1 MYNMQLNTG
10 YAGKPHVTAE
20 NCADLNRGIVGS
32 DSYVLP
38 VGAQFE
44 VELVTNNLL
53 KIKDGCGCMQ
63 GRQVSIAKGQTDE
76 ITIENG
82 TQGEKRIDLVVIRYS
97 KNADTGIETAI
108 PFLVKGIPSENNPV
122 RPEHL
127 EGDIR
132 GGDLTADWPLYEL
145 YLDGISVTNVKPLFD
160 VLMSVDSL
168 NKKLILYEWETT
180 VKPFASINPGN
191 KLTFTVRKIGR
202 VCTGNILWVGSVSGT
217 NATLTDFTIPEP
229 FRPIKTEY
237 YSASLISSGKV
248 FGSSR
253 LDISN
258 LGKVTYATDQEG
270 FVERYV
276 SFSYIG
282 NDITPDEMYL
292 VDNL

>member
-1 MYNMQLNTG
+1 MEIITG
-10 YAGKPHVTAE
+10 YTGKAHIFSEQDRDV
-20 NCADLNRGIVGS
+20 NIGIVGEG
-32 DSYVLP
+32 SYVLQT
-38 VGAQFE
+38 GMQLEAE
-44 VELVTNNLL
+44 VSSNNEI
-53 KIKDGCGCMQ
+53 KIRDGVLMHQGCTASIKKNTYDSLTIINGSQ
-63 GRQVSIAKGQTDE
+63 GM
-76 ITIENG
+76 
-82 TQGEKRIDLVVIRYS
+82 KRIDLIVARYERNQDNGTESISLKVIQGTPEES
-97 KNADTGIETAI
+97 NPA
-108 PFLVKGIPSENNPV
+108 VPS
-122 RPEHL
+122 HIT
-127 EGDIR
+127 GDIQS
-132 GGDLTADWPLYEL
+132 GDAVADMPMYKIIIDGLNITDVQKVFSEAPNITEL
-145 YLDGISVTNVKPLFD
+145 NR
-160 VLMSVDSL
+160 
-168 NKKLILYEWETT
+168 KLILYEWETT

-202 VCTGNILWVGSVSGT
+202 VCTGNILWAGSVSGT

>member
-168 NKKLILYEWETT
+168 NRKFVFKRRNSSEAGICTPHYIMIMGTLVLQGANADYRQLFSTSDLLSKLKFYDPSISNFDKDKCVITT
-180 VKPFASINPGN
+180 NNGD
-191 KLTFTVRKIGR
+191 G
-202 VCTGNILWVGSVSGT
+202 
-217 NATLTDFTIPEP
+217 NATAIHFYAPEWWGSNNAYYQYFYP
-229 FRPIKTEY
+229 ATSAPIRVDY
-237 YSASLISSGKV
+237 CIHYINDSL
-248 FGSSR
+248 
-253 LDISN
+253 
-258 LGKVTYATDQEG
+258 
-270 FVERYV
+270 
-276 SFSYIG
+276 
-282 NDITPDEMYL
+282 
-292 VDNL
+292 

>member
-168 NKKLILYEWETT
+168 NRKLPVFKRRNSSEAGI
-180 VKPFASINPGN
+180 
-191 KLTFTVRKIGR
+191 
-202 VCTGNILWVGSVSGT
+202 CTPHYIMIMGT
-217 NATLTDFTIPEP
+217 LVLQGANADYRQLF
-229 FRPIKTEY
+229 
-237 YSASLISSGKV
+237 SASDLLSKILKFYDPS
-248 FGSSR
+248 
-253 LDISN
+253 ISN
-258 LGKVTYATDQEG
+258 FDKNKCVITTNNGDGNAAAIHFYAPEWWGSNNAYFQYFYPATSSPIR
-270 FVERYV
+270 VNYC
-276 SFSYIG
+276 IH
-282 NDITPDEMYL
+282 YL
-292 VDNL
+292 KL

>member
-168 NKKLILYEWETT
+168 NRNFANVLGILT
-180 VKPFASINPGN
+180 
-191 KLTFTVRKIGR
+191 
-202 VCTGNILWVGSVSGT
+202 NIKGIYVGSKIAACNQAYALLHDTASLTKILGKAPTASNFICMVMNGDA
-217 NATLTDFTIPEP
+217 NAAQTS
-229 FRPIKTEY
+229 Y
-237 YSASLISSGKV
+237 YSPRYYSGDGLYV
-248 FGSSR
+248 YVYP
-253 LDISN
+253 N
-258 LGKVTYATDQEG
+258 VT
-270 FVERYV
+270 VSIRINYV
-276 SFSYIG
+276 IFAI
-282 NDITPDEMYL
+282 E
-292 VDNL
+292 

>member
-168 NKKLILYEWETT
+168 NRKFVFKRRNSSEAGICTPHYIMIMGTLVLQGANVDYRQLFTTSDLLSKLKFYD
-180 VKPFASINPGN
+180 PS
-191 KLTFTVRKIGR
+191 
-202 VCTGNILWVGSVSGT
+202 
-217 NATLTDFTIPEP
+217 
-229 FRPIKTEY
+229 
-237 YSASLISSGKV
+237 
-248 FGSSR
+248 
-253 LDISN
+253 ISN
-258 LGKVTYATDQEG
+258 FDEGKCVVTTNNGDGNAAATHFYAPEWWGSNNAYYQYFYPGTSSPIR
-270 FVERYV
+270 VNYC
-276 SFSYIG
+276 IH
-282 NDITPDEMYL
+282 YL
-292 VDNL
+292 KL

>member
-108 PFLVKGIPSENNPV
+108 PFLVKGIPSKNNPV

-168 NKKLILYEWETT
+168 NRKLNVSAADIVSFTSLVGQNYPNWGGCYYYKSGSRVHVHLGIQGLPANTVATVFILPDIVHPKTRIL
-180 VKPFASINPGN
+180 SIG
-191 KLTFTVRKIGR
+191 
-202 VCTGNILWVGSVSGT
+202 
-217 NATLTDFTIPEP
+217 
-229 FRPIKTEY
+229 
-237 YSASLISSGKV
+237 SSGSFPGV
-248 FGSSR
+248 ARVEIS
-253 LDISN
+253 LDGGIN
-258 LGKVTYATDQEG
+258 VTSQDS
-270 FVERYV
+270 YV
-276 SFSYIG
+276 AA
-282 NDITPDEMYL
+282 DIDYDTY
-292 VDNL
+292 

>member
-168 NKKLILYEWETT
+168 NRNFKESVYADGYMVVDIGALPNNSTKSVPTNIPSSSEYWISDAWCKSRTT
-180 VKPFASINPGN
+180 GQVNPIPYIDASTWSNA
-191 KLTFTVRKIGR
+191 IG
-202 VCTGNILWVGSVSGT
+202 I
-217 NATLTDFTIPEP
+217 TI
-229 FRPIKTEY
+229 
-237 YSASLISSGKV
+237 SASKNIVVTTKSDWSAYSGKAV
-248 FGSSR
+248 
-253 LDISN
+253 I
-258 LGKVTYATDQEG
+258 A
-270 FVERYV
+270 
-276 SFSYIG
+276 
-282 NDITPDEMYL
+282 
-292 VDNL
+292 

>member
-168 NKKLILYEWETT
+168 N
-180 VKPFASINPGN
+180 
-191 KLTFTVRKIGR
+191 RKFVFKRRNSSEAGI
-202 VCTGNILWVGSVSGT
+202 CTPHYIMIMGT
-217 NATLTDFTIPEP
+217 LVLQGANADYRQLF
-229 FRPIKTEY
+229 
-237 YSASLISSGKV
+237 SASDLLSKILKFYDPS
-248 FGSSR
+248 
-253 LDISN
+253 ISN
-258 LGKVTYATDQEG
+258 FDEGKCVITTNNGDGNAAAIHFYAPEWWGSNNAYYQYFYPGTSSPIR
-270 FVERYV
+270 VNYC
-276 SFSYIG
+276 IH
-282 NDITPDEMYL
+282 YL
-292 VDNL
+292 KL

>member
-168 NKKLILYEWETT
+168 NRKLDQESSTKVMGFSFLRRGNEVLMTHNSILEVVEAGHVYTNQGSIPMGYRPALDLSAIPGLITDGNNKIRGTWWLVANSTG
-180 VKPFASINPGN
+180 SINVISSITHSDP
-191 KLTFTVRKIGR
+191 LSYVT
-202 VCTGNILWVGSVSGT
+202 
-217 NATLTDFTIPEP
+217 
-229 FRPIKTEY
+229 
-237 YSASLISSGKV
+237 SASWPTSDVI
-248 FGSSR
+248 
-253 LDISN
+253 N
-258 LGKVTYATDQEG
+258 L
-270 FVERYV
+270 
-276 SFSYIG
+276 
-282 NDITPDEMYL
+282 
-292 VDNL
+292 

>member
-108 PFLVKGIPSENNPV
+108 PFLVKGIPSKNNPV

-168 NKKLILYEWETT
+168 NRKLPELVVASSSTISYTPDRDCKVLVTYEVCGWGFGGTT
-180 VKPFASINPGN
+180 WQIE
-191 KLTFTVRKIGR
+191 I
-202 VCTGNILWVGSVSGT
+202 TG
-217 NATLTDFTIPEP
+217 
-229 FRPIKTEY
+229 
-237 YSASLISSGKV
+237 SASSGDSPIRADRKRGV
-248 FGSSR
+248 FDGTDGIYKDVSTSAYFIGLR
-253 LDISN
+253 A
-258 LGKVTYATDQEG
+258 GVTYT
-270 FVERYV
+270 FNRV
-276 SFSYIG
+276 SYAGSGGEEANPF
-282 NDITPDEMYL
+282 MKL
-292 VDNL
+292 LAV

>member
-168 NKKLILYEWETT
+168 NRKFVFKRRNSSEAGICTPHYIMIMGTRVLQGANADYRQLFLASDLLSKLKFYD
-180 VKPFASINPGN
+180 PS
-191 KLTFTVRKIGR
+191 
-202 VCTGNILWVGSVSGT
+202 
-217 NATLTDFTIPEP
+217 
-229 FRPIKTEY
+229 
-237 YSASLISSGKV
+237 
-248 FGSSR
+248 
-253 LDISN
+253 ISN
-258 LGKVTYATDQEG
+258 FDEKKCVIATNNGDGNAAAIHFYAPEWWESNNAYYQYFYPGTSSPIR
-270 FVERYV
+270 VNYC
-276 SFSYIG
+276 IH
-282 NDITPDEMYL
+282 YL
-292 VDNL
+292 KS